1 VARALP
7 TLLVLALLGATAAAF
22 ALTERLKLEKTP
34 IYRTH
39 VGRPIPGQPNR
50 TGLALFSPVC
60 DCKTD
65 HVEIRFF
72 LRKADRLRVTI
83 ERGGETVDT
92 LVDDKPY
99 PRGWVRLSWN
109 GIQPTGIVVDD
120 GDDYMPVV
128 HLAHEH
134 RTIVLPNPITVDT
147 TPPKIETAT
156 SKPPILSPDGDGR
169 GDRLT
174 VTYTSNEKSSA
185 VLRVGPRVAV
195 RAKFARTHDTLH
207 WSGRNRGR
215 VMPKGSYPVRLVAR
229 DQAGNA
235 TKPTTI
241 GHLTVRY
248 VSLGRS
254 IVSVAPNGRFYM
266 RVSADAPVHWRLA
279 GRTGT
284 ARPGTIVLRAPKK
297 VGTYRLYVTL
307 GTHAASAR
315 VRVERIG

>member
-7 TLLVLALLGATAAAF
+7 TLLVLALLGASAAAF

-60 DCKTD
+60 RCATN
-65 HVEIRFF
+65 HVEIRFY
-72 LRKADRLRVTI
+72 LRKADRLTVTI
-83 ERGGETVDT
+83 ERKGEKVDT
-92 LVDDKPY
+92 LVEDRPY
-99 PRGWVRLSWN
+99 RRGWVRLRWN

-120 GDDYMPVV
+120 ADDYVPVV

-134 RTIVLPNPITVDT
+134 RTIALPNPITVDT
-147 TPPKIETAT
+147 VPPKITAAKA
-156 SKPPILSPDGDGR
+156 SPPLLSPDGDGK

-174 VTYTSNEKSSA
+174 VTYTLSEKGRA
-185 VLRVGPRVAV
+185 VLHVGPRVAV
-195 RAKFARTHDTLH
+195 RTKFPRTRDTIR
-207 WSGRNRGR
+207 WQGVNRGR
-215 VMPKGSYPVRLVAR
+215 TMPTGSYPLRLVAR

-235 TKPTTI
+235 TPPTKIGRVTI
-241 GHLTVRY
+241 RY
-248 VSLGRS
+248 VLLGRP
-254 IVSVAPNGRFYM
+254 IVSVAPGGRFYM
-266 RVSADAPVHWRLA
+266 RVSADAPVRWRLA

-284 ARPGTIVLRAPKK
+284 AKPGTIVLRAPKK
-297 VGTYRLYVTL
+297 AGTYRLYVTL
-307 GTHAASAR
+307 GDHAARAR